1 MATKDLDSV
10 EFLTDETEIA
20 AYLKAAAKYNDDS
33 EYYMDCLA
41 EVARARAI
49 NQLAEFTGVERNVI
63 YEMLT
68 EPKSVVWLRTCLIAV
83 EPTEIAEL
91 TQV

>member
-1 MATKDLDSV
+1 MAIKDLDSV
-10 EFLTDETEIA
+10 EFLTDETEIV
-20 AYLKAAAKYNDDS
+20 AYLKAATKYIDDS

-49 NQLAEFTGVERNVI
+49 NLLAESTGIERKAI

-68 EPKSVVWLRTCLIAV
+68 EPKNIVWLRTCLLAAPSEVV
-83 EPTEIAEL
+83 ELAR
-91 TQV
+91 V